1 YKGTWRNMVMTQ
13 ILSFSLIIWILIDRF
28 KGLWENCRF
37 KSYITSAVALVLG
50 VAVAVFYKLDIVVAL
65 GLADV
70 VSPLGIMFTALALMG
85 GSSCVA
91 EIMERVSGQKIP
103 DINVVSLNDL
113 IGSDSDD
120 DEVKEEE

>member
-1 YKGTWRNMVMTQ
+1 MTQ

-28 KGLWENCRF
+28 KGLWENCKF
-37 KSYITSAVALVLG
+37 KSYITSAVALVMG
-50 VAVAVFYKLDIVVAL
+50 AAVAVFYKLDIVVAL
-65 GLADV
+65 GLAEA
-70 VSPLGIMFTALALMG
+70 VSPLGIMFTAVALMG

-103 DINVVSLNDL
+103 GINVVSLNDL